1 MRVAARVSLGL
12 SAAISVLLAQQPN
25 PIATPAPRPSISV
38 AQQPVSATNSY
49 HRVMAIVPLT
59 GSGTHDDP
67 VRPMFAPTPSTAA
80 PNRSGIIAWQ
90 HQISD
95 DGTLAIVEYVAPSR
109 AAFAALFA
117 STDPRVQVFEV
128 GLSTQAAMQAA
139 FQQVKA
145 SFSFTNFR
153 PLPVQ

>member
-1 MRVAARVSLGL
+1 MRVYALVSLGL
-12 SAAISVLLAQQPN
+12 SAAASVLLAQQPS
-25 PIATPAPRPSISV
+25 PIATEAVHPSISV
-38 AQQPVSATNSY
+38 SQQPVSPANSY
-49 HRVMAIVPLT
+49 HRVLAIVPLT

-67 VRPMFAPTPSTAA
+67 VRPMFAPAPSAAA

-95 DGTLAIVEYVAPSR
+95 DGTLAIVEYVAPTR

-117 STDPRVQVFEV
+117 STDSRVKVFEV
-128 GLSTQAAMQAA
+128 GLHTQAEMQAA